1 MGDSMRYKTLY
12 DGQEKHTVASFD
24 TKEQAQAF
32 IQKAELAATAL
43 YPTLS
48 ADVGMLT
55 HSPIW
60 GSAPTPQ
67 ALRAA
72 SYYLGVSA
80 GWPMREITVERE
92 DGKIVPLSLA
102 HSSSER
108 ISQKLT
114 ICKQLFENIAVMTG
128 SVSHEAVKISAPF
141 SFVLIECDEIDA
153 VDLKRA
159 EGLRSIDSNILGL
172 PICFASLSDDALK
185 LRACQ
190 SGRGTVFADDVM
202 HMLALAYLYR
212 IGRAEAGRPYFAAGG
227 EYRVEGSFSVSLRS
241 LCVEGVPI

>member
-1 MGDSMRYKTLY
+1 LGDSMRYKTLY
-12 DGQEKHTVASFD
+12 DGQEKHTLASFD
-24 TKEQAQAF
+24 TKEQAQAY
-32 IQKAELAATAL
+32 IKNTETAATAL

-80 GWPMREITVERE
+80 GWPMREIAMECESEKIITLSLSP
-92 DGKIVPLSLA
+92 DPTGKIPQKRKICKQMFENITVFNANAEHAAALFSAPFAFVLIGSEAVEAVDLSLA
-102 HSSSER
+102 
-108 ISQKLT
+108 
-114 ICKQLFENIAVMTG
+114 G
-128 SVSHEAVKISAPF
+128 
-141 SFVLIECDEIDA
+141 
-153 VDLKRA
+153 
-159 EGLRSIDSNILGL
+159 GLRSADANIFGL
-172 PICFASLSDDALK
+172 PICFASPEGDVLK

-212 IGRAEAGRPYFAAGG
+212 IGRAEAGRSYFAAGG
-227 EYRVEGSFSVSLRS
+227 EYRVEGGFSVSLRS
-241 LCVEGVPI
+241 LCVEEVPI